1 MKGLILKDIYSVR
14 FQILLA
20 LGIMLLPNI
29 ASVFIDFLGG
39 SAITS
44 DAQIIMV
51 LFFYGMLDY
60 ICISLLSS
68 FVLNTIGDDV
78 NSGWSRIVRTFPVRG
93 SEIVRAKI
101 TATGIIV
108 GILTA
113 VSLVFNVLRGIMQGV
128 PMEPVVTMP
137 LCMGLLQIALLSPV
151 FPLAMRLGT
160 KATTV
165 LYVIMLLLM
174 TAGSAVLIVASLSA
188 GTAILRVVFYCG
200 SPIAAVGSAA
210 LSSRFGNRAMNRI
223 EE

>member
-20 LGIMLLPNI
+20 LGIMLLPNV
-29 ASVFIDFLGG
+29 ASVFLDFLGG
-39 SAITS
+39 SAIES

-51 LFFYGMLDY
+51 LFFYGTLDY
-60 ICISLLSS
+60 ICISLFSS
-68 FVLNTIGDDV
+68 FVLNTIGDDL

-93 SEIVRAKI
+93 SEIIRAKI

-128 PMEPVVTMP
+128 PMEPVITMP
-137 LCMGLLQIALLSPV
+137 ICMGLLQIALLSPI
-151 FPLAMRLGT
+151 FPLAIRLGT
-160 KATTV
+160 KTTNV
-165 LYVIMLLLM
+165 LYIIMLLLM
-174 TAGSAVLIVASLSA
+174 TAGSAVLIKASLSA
-188 GTAILRVVFYCG
+188 GIAILRVVFYFG
-200 SPIAAVGSAA
+200 SPIVAVGSVV

-223 EE
+223 E